1 MRESKIKVLYIAGY
15 ERSGSTLLHN
25 VLGQLD
31 GFFAAGE
38 LAKIWDRSLI
48 ENRRCGCGAP
58 FKECEVWRGILT
70 NGFGGV
76 ESIRARE
83 MVRARDNVRSRHF
96 PLALLPWNERLV
108 ESRLGDFPE
117 HLARLYGAIRSTTGS
132 RVVVDSSKS
141 PMYGYVLGR
150 VAEVE
155 LYVVHLVRDPRSVQ
169 YSLLKR
175 KVEEHGGYLKHNSVK
190 GSLGWDTLNL
200 VTEAILRD
208 PRRYMRVRFE
218 DFVGEPRAVV
228 ERILDMTQERVGK
241 LPFTGTRTVELPP
254 THSRG
259 GSPSRFDTGTIEL
272 RVDDTWKQKMKS
284 SDKAVV
290 TALTRPLLSRYG
302 YSDGGR
308 SVGS

>member
-1 MRESKIKVLYIAGY
+1 MGNSKVKVLYIAGY

-58 FKECEVWRGILT
+58 FKECEVWREILT
-70 NGFGGV
+70 NGFGGA
-76 ESIRARE
+76 EWIRAHE
-83 MVRARDNVRSRHF
+83 MVRARDSVRSRHF
-96 PLALLPWNERLV
+96 PLALLPWNEHLLK
-108 ESRLGDFPE
+108 SRLGSFPE
-117 HLARLYGAIRSTTGS
+117 HLARLYRAIQSTTGS
-132 RVVVDSSKS
+132 RVVIDSSKS
-141 PMYGYVLGR
+141 PMYAYVLGR
-150 VAEVE
+150 VPEVE

-175 KVEEHGGYLKHNSVK
+175 KAEEHGGYLKHNSVK
-190 GSLGWDTLNL
+190 GSLAWDTLNL
-200 VTEAILRD
+200 VAEGIWRD
-208 PRRYMRVRFE
+208 PRRYVRLRFE
-218 DFVGEPRAVV
+218 DFVSEPRGVV
-228 ERILDMTQERVGK
+228 ERILDMTQEKVER
-241 LPFTGTRTVELPP
+241 LPFTSTGEVELHP

-259 GSPSRFDTGTIEL
+259 GSPSRFETGTIEL
-272 RVDDTWKQKMKS
+272 RVDETWKQKMKP

-302 YSDGGR
+302 YSAGGR
-308 SVGS
+308 SAGS